1 MVTSS
6 NLEKSVSAS
15 PLTPSPQET
24 PAAVTQSLQLLV
36 IGRQSTT
43 SHPDIAVPPDQDTV
57 GRSHAEL
64 TVSDSGA
71 CYIVDLDS
79 ANGTFL
85 KEAGKWKRIKQAALD
100 LGSEI
105 RLGEYRTTPALLLSM
120 RSVRT
125 SPRQQ
130 TPPQIQPPKTEP
142 RAHGAKP
149 RRNPI
154 TGEVE

>member
-1 MVTSS
+1 M
-6 NLEKSVSAS
+6 
-15 PLTPSPQET
+15 
-24 PAAVTQSLQLLV
+24 TQSLQLLV

-64 TVSDSGA
+64 TVSDNGA

-79 ANGTFL
+79 VNGTFL

-105 RLGEYRTTPALLLSM
+105 RLGEYRTTPALLLTM
-120 RSVRT
+120 RSVRA
-125 SPRQQ
+125 SPRQH
-130 TPPQIQPPKTEP
+130 QIQPPKTEP

-149 RRNPI
+149 RRNPL

>member
-1 MVTSS
+1 M
-6 NLEKSVSAS
+6 
-15 PLTPSPQET
+15 
-24 PAAVTQSLQLLV
+24 AVTQSLQLLV
-36 IGRQSTT
+36 IGRQSAT

-64 TVSDSGA
+64 TVSDNGA

-85 KEAGKWKRIKQAALD
+85 REAGKWKRIKQAALD

-105 RLGEYRTTPALLLSM
+105 RLGEYRTTPALLLTM
-120 RSVRT
+120 RSVRA
-125 SPRQQ
+125 SPRRQH
-130 TPPQIQPPKTEP
+130 TPPQIQPQKTEP

>member
-1 MVTSS
+1 M
-6 NLEKSVSAS
+6 
-15 PLTPSPQET
+15 
-24 PAAVTQSLQLLV
+24 TQSLQLLV
-36 IGRQSTT
+36 IGRKSTT

-64 TVSDSGA
+64 TVSDNGA

-105 RLGEYRTTPALLLSM
+105 RLGDYRTTPALLLSM
-120 RSVRT
+120 RSVRA

-130 TPPQIQPPKTEP
+130 TPSQIQPPKTEP

-149 RRNPI
+149 RRNPL

>member
-1 MVTSS
+1 
-6 NLEKSVSAS
+6 
-15 PLTPSPQET
+15 
-24 PAAVTQSLQLLV
+24 
-36 IGRQSTT
+36 
-43 SHPDIAVPPDQDTV
+43 V

-64 TVSDSGA
+64 TVSDNGA

-105 RLGEYRTTPALLLSM
+105 RLGDYRTTPALLLSM
-120 RSVRT
+120 RSVRA

-149 RRNPI
+149 RRNPL

>member
-1 MVTSS
+1 M
-6 NLEKSVSAS
+6 
-15 PLTPSPQET
+15 
-24 PAAVTQSLQLLV
+24 TQSLQVLV
-36 IGRQSTT
+36 IGRQSAT
-43 SHPDIAVPPDQDTV
+43 SQPDIAVPPDQDTV

-64 TVSDSGA
+64 TVSDNGA

-79 ANGTFL
+79 ANGTFF

-125 SPRQQ
+125 SPRHQ
-130 TPPQIQPPKTEP
+130 TPPPVQPPKTDKS
-142 RAHGAKP
+142 RAHGVKP
-149 RRNPI
+149 RRNPL

>member
-1 MVTSS
+1 MT
-6 NLEKSVSAS
+6 
-15 PLTPSPQET
+15 
-24 PAAVTQSLQLLV
+24 
-36 IGRQSTT
+36 
-43 SHPDIAVPPDQDTV
+43 IADNGT
-57 GRSHAEL
+57 
-64 TVSDSGA
+64 
-71 CYIVDLDS
+71 CYIVDLES

-130 TPPQIQPPKTEP
+130 TPLPVQPPKTDKP
-142 RAHGAKP
+142 RPHGAKP
-149 RRNPI
+149 RRNPL